1 MGIFRIEKKDFQQGI
16 KAAMPVVMGF
26 LPIGMAFG
34 VLAAQA
40 GLTVGEVFLMSLI
53 VYAGSSQF
61 IAVGLLLT
69 GASPWT
75 IIAATFLVNSRHILM
90 SASLAPYLKGNTA
103 GTLSILGFGVTDETY
118 GVAIGAGESYL
129 RSPSFLWGLN
139 TTAHLTWVISTT
151 VGSVA
156 GGIMANPEALG
167 LDFALPAMFIGL
179 LVGQL
184 KDGLSGLIAGLAALL
199 AILFKIFIPGNWYII
214 LAALITATIGVVIE
228 TWMQKY

>member
-1 MGIFRIEKKDFQQGI
+1 MGIFRVKRKDFQQGI
-16 KAAMPVVMGF
+16 KAAMPVVMGY

-40 GLTVGEVFLMSLI
+40 GLAVGEVFLMSLI

-61 IAVGLLLT
+61 IAVGLLLA

-103 GTLSILGFGVTDETY
+103 GTLSIISFGVTDETY
-118 GVAIGAGESYL
+118 GVAIGAAESYR

-139 TTAHLTWVISTT
+139 TTSHFTWVISTT
-151 VGSVA
+151 VGSAA
-156 GGIMANPEALG
+156 GSIIANPEVLG

-184 KDGLSGLIAGLAALL
+184 KDGLSGIIAGLAALL
-199 AILFKIFIPGNWYII
+199 AIMFKIFIPGNWYII

-228 TWMQKY
+228 TWMQRY